1 LEGFSFFLLF
11 FVIFRLSSPEALRFL
26 FAVLRGCLLGVS
38 LDLLLLLKCGSVNSG
53 GNGLKSRLG
62 CNIIEGSLTVTLEG
76 LHLDPID
83 VVFATSG
90 QWCNDHIEWNSIL
103 FLLIRSVV
111 HNKLDSFGNT
121 VVAGDKRQMMPIIN
135 IRLMAVREPRTLD

>member
-1 LEGFSFFLLF
+1 LEGFSFFFLF

-38 LDLLLLLKCGSVNSG
+38 LDLLLLLKGGSVNRG

-62 CNIIEGSLTVTLEG
+62 CNVIKGSLTVTLEG

-90 QWCNDHIEWNSIL
+90 QWSNDHIEWNSIL

-111 HNKLDSFGNT
+111 HN
-121 VVAGDKRQMMPIIN
+121 
-135 IRLMAVREPRTLD
+135 